1 MSINEQA
8 FLSGLVFA
16 DDKDKLQPQ
25 WRPSTWPP
33 LLGGHRSGHASVV
46 VQPSSLNREEV
57 LVVMGG
63 RFQNSGRTDSVIH
76 LNIESKKWQEGPA
89 LNDKRSLLASVVC
102 NGVVYVIGGANESS
116 DLDTIESLAVKDLLT
131 SSSPSNIHK
140 KGWTTLDCRLSTRRY
155 GCAAAVVHDRFIV
168 VAGGYNGSDVVS
180 SVDIIN
186 TSCGNPC
193 SVIPG
198 PPLIQ
203 ARYCFGMAVICQR
216 IYVVGG
222 RSSRHC
228 LSSIEYLELDDLFDN
243 TATSW
248 TTHERLSL
256 GTPRYG
262 HAVVQVGFFLVV
274 AGGLTTY
281 PNTCAS
287 VEVLDTAKTMVLWK
301 IPHMTDMRYK
311 FSMVSWSNGI
321 AAIGGSSNRS
331 NTCETLSL
339 VGKNHALFARLL
351 AIGKIPT

>member
-1 MSINEQA
+1 MNTHKQA
-8 FLSGLVFA
+8 FLSGMVFA
-16 DDKDKLQPQ
+16 DEKDKPKPQ
-25 WRPSTWPP
+25 WRPPPWPQ
-33 LLGGHRSGHASVV
+33 LLGGRRSGHASVV
-46 VQPSSLNREEV
+46 VHPSSRNREEV

-63 RFQNSGRTDSVIH
+63 RLRDYGRTDSVIH

-89 LNDKRSLLASVVC
+89 MNEKRRRHASVVC
-102 NGVVYVIGGANESS
+102 NGLVYAIGGSNSS
-116 DLDTIESLAVKDLLT
+116 QLDTIERIPIKDLLT

-180 SVDIIN
+180 SMDIIN

-203 ARYCFGMAVICQR
+203 ARYCFGMAVIRQQ

-222 RSSRHC
+222 RSFSRG

-243 TATSW
+243 TTESW

-256 GTPRYG
+256 DTPRYG
-262 HAVVQVGFFLVV
+262 HGVVQVGSCLVV
-274 AGGLTTY
+274 AGGF

-287 VEVLDTAKTMVLWK
+287 VEVLDTVKTMVLWR
-301 IPHMTDMRYK
+301 IPAMRDTRYNL
-311 FSMVSWSNGI
+311 SMVSWSKGI
-321 AAIGGSSNRS
+321 AVIGGSSDKS

-339 VGKNHALFARLL
+339 VDKNHGLFARLL
-351 AIGKIPT
+351 AIGKIPTPH

>member
-1 MSINEQA
+1 MNIHEQA
-8 FLSGLVFA
+8 FLSGLLFA

-25 WRPSTWPP
+25 WRPSSWPP

-46 VQPSSLNREEV
+46 VQPSRRNREEV
-57 LVVMGG
+57 LVVLGG
-63 RFQNSGRTDSVIH
+63 RFQNSGRTDSVIF

-89 LNDKRSLLASVVC
+89 MNDKRTRHASVVC
-102 NGVVYVIGGANESS
+102 NGLVYAIGGSNSS
-116 DLDTIESLAVKDLLT
+116 QLDTIERIPIKDLLT
-131 SSSPSNIHK
+131 SSSPSNTSN

-155 GCAAAVVHDRFIV
+155 RCAAAVVRDRFIV

-203 ARYCFGMAVICQR
+203 ARYCFGMAVIRQQ

-222 RSSRHC
+222 KYFRSS
-228 LSSIEYLELDDLFDN
+228 LSSIEYSELDDLFDN
-243 TATSW
+243 TTESW
-248 TTHERLSL
+248 TTHEHLCL

-262 HAVVQVGFFLVV
+262 HGIVHVGSCLVV
-274 AGGLTTY
+274 AGGCT
-281 PNTCAS
+281 NRGDACSS
-287 VEVLDTAKTMVLWK
+287 VEVLDTAKNIVLLR
-301 IPHMTDMRYK
+301 IPDMRDMRYH

-321 AAIGGSSNRS
+321 AVIGGSSNRR

-339 VGKNHALFARLL
+339 VDKNHGLFARLL

>member
-1 MSINEQA
+1 MNTHKQA
-8 FLSGLVFA
+8 FLSGMVFA
-16 DDKDKLQPQ
+16 DEKDKPKPQ
-25 WRPSTWPP
+25 WRPPPWPP
-33 LLGGHRSGHASVV
+33 LLGGRRSGHASVV
-46 VQPSSLNREEV
+46 IHPSSRNREEV

-63 RFQNSGRTDSVIH
+63 RLRNYGRTDSVIH

-89 LNDKRSLLASVVC
+89 MNEKRSLLASVVC
-102 NGVVYVIGGANESS
+102 NGVVYAIGGANKSS
-116 DLDTIESLAVKDLLT
+116 ELDTIEYIPVKDLLT
-131 SSSPSNIHK
+131 SSSRSSISN
-140 KGWTTLDCRLSTRRY
+140 KGWTTLDCRLSTRRH
-155 GCAAAVVHDRFIV
+155 GCAAAVVRDRFIV

-203 ARYCFGMAVICQR
+203 ARYCFGMAVIRQQ

-256 GTPRYG
+256 GTSRYG
-262 HAVVQVGFFLVV
+262 HGVVQVGSCLVV
-274 AGGLTTY
+274 AGGFKTF
-281 PNTCAS
+281 PNTC
-287 VEVLDTAKTMVLWK
+287 EVLDTVKTMVLWR
-301 IPHMTDMRYK
+301 IPNMRDTRYN
-311 FSMVSWSNGI
+311 FSMVSWSKGI
-321 AAIGGSSNRS
+321 VVIGGSSNRS

-339 VGKNHALFARLL
+339 VGKNHGLFARLL